1 MSTTATYLS
10 LFVLALQVNDASACV
25 GSYPN
30 KCCISGNCNVGIKGS
45 TWPEAACPGGLCKG
59 NPLCPDYVAGGKKDY
74 SPCLTAGFPTPTP
87 STSAPATAP
96 APAPARALAAAAD
109 SNDSCPAWAGDGQ
122 CVSNPEYML
131 SNCALSCSALD
142 TASTAASTA
151 PVTAS
156 DSIPSCAT
164 WAAQGQCVAN
174 SAYMLTNC
182 ALSCEGQSEGQSSTA
197 PAINPVVATCDQKNV
212 DYSSRQNCCRCER
225 QDAAQPRWL
234 RGARKLGL
242 IGATVGATASVAT
255 AAADTTI
262 AANSAYSSQLPCC

>member
-25 GSYPN
+25 GSFPN
-30 KCCISGNCNVGIKGS
+30 KCCISGNCNVGMKGS

-74 SPCLTAGFPTPTP
+74 SPCLTAGFPTPTS

-131 SNCALSCSALD
+131 
-142 TASTAASTA
+142 
-151 PVTAS
+151 
-156 DSIPSCAT
+156 
-164 WAAQGQCVAN
+164 
-174 SAYMLTNC
+174 TNC

-197 PAINPVVATCDQKNV
+197 PAINPVVTTCDQKNV

-262 AANSAYSSQLPCC
+262 AANGAYIKQLPCC